1 MARPMPRVPPV
12 TIAAWSLSDVIFEF
26 YGGLAG
32 TGPSPVRMT
41 TGMASSA
48 PFTTLRRLF
57 EDRFQQLSTDA
68 ENLFAE
74 ARERVRRDYADQ
86 INQAVRRMRLAPDA
100 EELNA
105 TLVDTAACFAS
116 SAAVFTVEGD
126 IAAGERI
133 RGVNE
138 EAAEKFASLRL
149 PLASAP
155 ALAGAVESRE
165 PAVAAAIPGEVSQEM
180 VDLAGHGAEG
190 RVSVFPVISR
200 EKTVALL
207 YAWGNPQG
215 PALETLAQVAS
226 AIRTAM
232 DPAPAPPPEPLLQ
245 IEPAPKAKPSWDSL
259 SPEEQQLH
267 LRAQRSAR
275 VQVAELRLYESEAV
289 KSGRASRDLYGALR
303 QKIDDARGE
312 FHRTFFT
319 KCPSMVDYLHLEL
332 VRTLANDDPEL
343 LGKEYPGPLV

>member
-1 MARPMPRVPPV
+1 
-12 TIAAWSLSDVIFEF
+12 
-26 YGGLAG
+26 
-32 TGPSPVRMT
+32 
-41 TGMASSA
+41 
-48 PFTTLRRLF
+48 
-57 EDRFQQLSTDA
+57 
-68 ENLFAE
+68 
-74 ARERVRRDYADQ
+74 RVRREYADQ

-105 TLVDTAACFAS
+105 TLADTAACFAS
-116 SAAVFTVEGD
+116 AAAVFTLEGD
-126 IAAGERI
+126 TAAGARI

-180 VDLAGHGAEG
+180 VDLAGHGGEG
-190 RVSVFPVISR
+190 RVSVFPIISR
-200 EKTVALL
+200 EKAVGLL

-259 SPEEQQLH
+259 PPEEQQLH

-289 KSGRASRDLYGALR
+289 KSGRVSRDLYGALR
-303 QKIDDARGE
+303 QKIEDARGE

>member
-1 MARPMPRVPPV
+1 
-12 TIAAWSLSDVIFEF
+12 
-26 YGGLAG
+26 
-32 TGPSPVRMT
+32 
-41 TGMASSA
+41 MASSA

-74 ARERVRRDYADQ
+74 ARERVRREYADQ
-86 INQAVRRMRLAPDA
+86 LNQAVRRMRLAPDA
-100 EELNA
+100 EELDA

-116 SAAVFTVEGD
+116 GAAVFRVEGD
-126 IAAGERI
+126 TAAGARI

-138 EAAEKFASLRL
+138 ETAEKFATLRL
-149 PLASAP
+149 PLASAA
-155 ALAGAVESRE
+155 ALAGAAESRE
-165 PAVAAAIPGEVSQEM
+165 PAIAAAIPGEVSQEM
-180 VDLAGHGAEG
+180 VDLVGHGAEG
-190 RVSVFPVISR
+190 RVSVFPVVSR

-232 DPAPAPPPEPLLQ
+232 EPPPPPPEPLLQ
-245 IEPAPKAKPSWDSL
+245 IEPAPNAKPSWDSL

-289 KSGRASRDLYGALR
+289 KSGRVTRDLYGALR

-312 FHRTFFT
+312 FRRTFFAT
-319 KCPSMVDYLHLEL
+319 CPSMVDYLHLEL